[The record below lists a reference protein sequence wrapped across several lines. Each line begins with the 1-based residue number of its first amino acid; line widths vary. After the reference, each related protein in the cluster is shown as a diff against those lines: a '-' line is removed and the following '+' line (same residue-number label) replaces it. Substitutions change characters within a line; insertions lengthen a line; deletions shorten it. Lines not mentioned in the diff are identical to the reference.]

1 MPRDSR
7 DTKTRLLDV
16 AEMMFAEQG
25 IWNVTNRQIT
35 EAAEQKNESALNYHF
50 GDRSEL
56 LIAILTRRGTEL
68 EIIRGEKLQD
78 LEENAPTKNLV
89 GILVTVYASCLE
101 EEQGRHYVRIVD
113 QLRGWLTDWGTGAS
127 SGDNH
132 LQHILGVLE
141 ERSDPHRL
149 IAMMMLMA
157 GMTASRAQFIA
168 DGRELPLGHDEFV
181 DTLTDMLTGLLQGS
195 S

>member
-25 IWNVTNRQIT
+25 VWTVTNRQIT

-56 LIAILTRRGTEL
+56 LLAILTRRGTEL
-68 EIIRGEKLQD
+68 EILRGEELQD
-78 LEENAPTKNLV
+78 LEEDAPTKNLV
-89 GILVTVYASCLE
+89 GLLVSVYASCLV

-113 QLRGWLTDWGTGAS
+113 QLRGWLTDWGSGAVS
-127 SGDNH
+127 DDEH
-132 LQHILGVLE
+132 LQHILMVLE
-141 ERSDPHRL
+141 ERSDPQRL

-168 DGRELPLGHDEFV
+168 DERELPLDHDEFV
-181 DTLTDMLTGLLQGS
+181 DTLTDMLAGVLQGPS
-195 S
+195 